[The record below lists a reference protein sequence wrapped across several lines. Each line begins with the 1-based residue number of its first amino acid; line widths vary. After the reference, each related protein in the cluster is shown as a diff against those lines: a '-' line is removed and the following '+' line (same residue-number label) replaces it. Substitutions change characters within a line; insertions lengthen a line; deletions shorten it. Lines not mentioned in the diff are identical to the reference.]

1 MLLLTGGKFGIVL
14 ITFVVGWLVPDNNE
28 LSAIITEIIAV
39 IMF

>member
-14 ITFVVGWLVPDNNE
+14 IMFVVGWLVPDNNE
-28 LSAIITEIIAV
+28 LSAIIIEIIAV